1 MVGVMGGKICCE
13 RGGHRLRFLR
23 TWCVCLSWEAVSW
36 SGVFL
41 GGEGAVG
48 LLGKEDA
55 YKLLRNVLDL
65 LNSLL
70 FLP

>member
-1 MVGVMGGKICCE
+1 MIEISEDMVRVSIVGSGFLVGVFSYE
-13 RGGHRLRFLR
+13 
-23 TWCVCLSWEAVSW
+23 
-36 SGVFL
+36 
-41 GGEGAVG
+41 EGAVG

-55 YKLLRNVLDL
+55 YKLPRNVLDL